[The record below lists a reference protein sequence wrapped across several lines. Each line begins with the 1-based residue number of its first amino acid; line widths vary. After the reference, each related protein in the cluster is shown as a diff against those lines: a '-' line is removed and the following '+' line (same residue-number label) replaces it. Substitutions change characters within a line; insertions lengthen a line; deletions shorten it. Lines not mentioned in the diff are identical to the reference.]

1 MGALLGDAI
10 GATLEFYFK
19 AIGKREVNKAFELP
33 GGGAHN
39 VGPEQITDDGE
50 LTMCLLHALS
60 RGEGSLD
67 IKEVVKFYAKWIKSK
82 PFDIGATTRASLFK
96 ADVNNPNPEFLY
108 KAAEGKKS

>member
-1 MGALLGDAI
+1 
-10 GATLEFYFK
+10 
-19 AIGKREVNKAFELP
+19 
-33 GGGAHN
+33 
-39 VGPEQITDDGE
+39 
-50 LTMCLLHALS
+50 MCLLHALS

-108 KAAEGKKS
+108 KAAEGKKSWTSLSNGSLMWITPLAVFIHKLSKE